1 MVKINEKIIIDF
13 EPISRRV
20 YLFEDKSIYEI
31 LIKIG
36 VPIRSLCGGSGK
48 CGKCK
53 ILFQKGLKYLNS
65 PTDSE
70 KNFINYDDINKGWRL
85 ACQSRIDKVFI
96 QTLER
101 EKSTPQFRIY
111 LPDELVLEDFKILTS
126 GVSKDVKLNP
136 NIKKLYIEV
145 EKPSLQKPNPDIE
158 RILTSIV
165 SIDENIGK
173 NNLITIDF
181 DLLKNISHILRD
193 SNHKITVVI
202 WDDSTII
209 SAEPGSLKSKL

>member
-53 ILFQKGLKYLNS
+53 ILFQKGQNYLNS
-65 PTDSE
+65 PTESE
-70 KNFINYDDINKGWRL
+70 KDFINNDDIKKGWRL
-85 ACQSRIDKVFI
+85 ACQSRIDKAHI
-96 QTLER
+96 QTLEK
-101 EKSTPQFRIY
+101 EKNSPQFRIY

-126 GVSKDVKLNP
+126 GISKEVKLNP

-145 EKPSLQKPNPDIE
+145 DKPTLEKPVPDIE
-158 RILTSIV
+158 RIIASII
-165 SIDENIGK
+165 SIDENIEK
-173 NNLITIDF
+173 NDLIIIDF
-181 DLLKNISHILRD
+181 DLLKNLS
-193 SNHKITVVI
+193 
-202 WDDSTII
+202 
-209 SAEPGSLKSKL
+209 